1 MIFGIQKDG
10 ELTQI
15 TKNIYAQEFNLKIG
29 KFKKQLVIK
38 SNKYTLV
45 WTRNKSLIP
54 LLLSGAINYAVVGTD
69 HLIEQEAENRVKI
82 IKKYTK
88 IQWPLYLAA
97 KTKNTAIISLATQ
110 YPKIARKYFPNTK
123 IIATNGGTE
132 AYPYLTINGQKIDA
146 ILDMSITGKSFQ
158 ENKLVKIKKI
168 CSVYPVLVTNL

>member
-1 MIFGIQKDG
+1 MIYGIQKDG

-69 HLIEQEAENRVKI
+69 HLIEQEAENKVKI
-82 IKKYTK
+82 MKKYKK

-97 KTKNTAIISLATQ
+97 TNKNTVINTVATQ
-110 YPKIARKYFPNTK
+110 YPKLAGKYLKNTK
-123 IIATNGGTE
+123 IIPTFGGTE
-132 AYPYLTINGQKIDA
+132 AYPYLAINGQKIDA

-158 ENKLVKIKKI
+158 ENKLIKIKKI